1 MEELYHPSKGRIL
14 IRMSQVIE
22 FNIDGWNRK
31 TQYEFFKTY
40 NDPFFNLT
48 TELDVIN
55 LYNYC
60 KKNKISFFLACLHFA
75 VESANEILEFRLR
88 IMEDKVYL
96 FEKIDIGS
104 TVLNDDNSFSF
115 CYFEKKENLQAFYIN
130 GKEVLKK
137 HSEHADFDTNKDNI
151 NLIYASSVPWI
162 SFTSIKH
169 ARSIE
174 REKSGIPKFVF
185 GKFSNSDKAKKMPFS
200 IEVHH
205 ALMDGYHVAKFLEI
219 FQAKMNAL

>member
-1 MEELYHPSKGRIL
+1 
-14 IRMSQVIE
+14 MSQVKE

-31 TQYEFFKTY
+31 TQYDFFKTY
-40 NDPFFNLT
+40 DDPFFNLT
-48 TELDVIN
+48 TELDVTN

-60 KKNKISFFLACLHFA
+60 KKDQISFFLACLHFA
-75 VESANEILEFRLR
+75 VESANEVLEFRLR
-88 IMEDKVYL
+88 IMDDKVYI

-104 TVLNDDNSFSF
+104 TVLNEDNSFSF
-115 CYFEKKENLQAFYIN
+115 CYFKKKKDLLAFDRN

-137 HSEHADFDTNKDNI
+137 HSEQSDFDTNKNNL

-185 GKFSNSDKAKKMPFS
+185 GKYSNSAKARKIPFS

-219 FQAKMNAL
+219 FQKKMNAL

>member
-1 MEELYHPSKGRIL
+1 MK
-14 IRMSQVIE
+14 E
-22 FNIDGWNRK
+22 FDINSWNRK
-31 TQYEFFKTY
+31 SQYDFFKTY
-40 NDPFFNLT
+40 DDPFFNLT
-48 TELDVIN
+48 TELDVSN

-60 KKNKISFFLACLHFA
+60 KKNHLSFFLACLHFA

-88 IMEDKVYL
+88 IVDNKLFV
-96 FEKIDIGS
+96 FEKIHIGS
-104 TVLNDDNSFSF
+104 TVLNNDNSFSF
-115 CYFEKKENLQAFYIN
+115 CYFERKDNVYEFDLS

-137 HSEHADFDTNKDNI
+137 HAEQIDFDTNKDRTD
-151 NLIYASSVPWI
+151 LIYASSVPWI

-185 GKFSNSDKAKKMPFS
+185 GKFYESDKIKKMPFS

-205 ALMDGYHVAKFLEI
+205 AMIDGYHVGKFLEI
-219 FQAKMNAL
+219 FQKKMNDL